1 MTGVQTCA
9 LPIYT
14 AEILIDEVWDGFKEY
29 AKSGKVKLKM
39 GKVSKTKIGRASC
52 RERV

>member
-9 LPIYT
+9 LPIYSIG
-14 AEILIDEVWDGFKEY
+14 EIPTESAVTIYPNPVSEKVTFTLQD
-29 AKSGKVKLKM
+29 KSI
-39 GKVSKTKIGRASC
+39 TKIGRASC